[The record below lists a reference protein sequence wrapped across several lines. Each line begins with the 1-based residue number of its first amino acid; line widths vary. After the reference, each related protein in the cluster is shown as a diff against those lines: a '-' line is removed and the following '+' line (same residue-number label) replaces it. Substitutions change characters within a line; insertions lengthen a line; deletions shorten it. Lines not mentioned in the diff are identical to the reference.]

1 MTMLTK
7 YGGLQ
12 GYPIVQTGRVFY
24 VAPAASY
31 VINGD
36 SFDASNDND
45 GLSPERAIRDL
56 NRFNTLATASAG
68 DVAVLLEG
76 THTVTAVQRLTKA
89 GLTVYGVRNPYGP
102 DDVRAVRPKSILT
115 STGTSTALLSIEAND
130 VAVNFLTLRPT
141 SGFSAV
147 QFRNASP
154 RGTIFHACYFDLET
168 ASPVVG
174 TYGIDLGY
182 RADSSDAGGASIA
195 KHSGTITLATIYV
208 SACAFVAQGAQG
220 RALDIAT
227 AHATIKDCWFHNTA
241 GAWATPLAFATAS
254 DHGVIENC
262 VWTTSG
268 TMGVCIDGTT
278 ADVADGVHIINCR
291 FPRVGVITSGLV
303 IDNFGANEAQIVES
317 YQEGSGT
324 ALTAIT

>member
-1 MTMLTK
+1 MGWMTK
-7 YGGLQ
+7 YGSLYGL
-12 GYPIVQTGRVFY
+12 PVVQTGRVYY
-24 VAPAASY
+24 VAPAAAYTIEGRSY
-31 VINGD
+31 
-36 SFDASNDND
+36 DASNDND

-56 NRFNTLATASAG
+56 NRFDTLATASVG

-89 GLTVYGVRNPYGP
+89 GLTAVGVHNPYGP
-102 DDVRAVRPKSILT
+102 ESARAVRPKAILT

-130 VAVNFLTLRPT
+130 CMVDSITLRPT
-141 SGFSAV
+141 SGFSTV

-154 RGTIFHACYFDLET
+154 RGTIFYRCYFDLET
-168 ASPVVG
+168 ANPSVD
-174 TYGIDLGY
+174 TYGIDFGY
-182 RADSSDAGGASIA
+182 RADSSGAAGGSIA
-195 KHSGTITLATIYV
+195 KASNTTTLATAYIL
-208 SACAFVAQGAQG
+208 ACAFVAQGAQG

-227 AHATIKDCWFHNTA
+227 AHVTVRDCWFHNTA

-262 VWTTSG
+262 LWTTSG
-268 TMGVCIDGTT
+268 TMGSCIDGTT
-278 ADVADGVHIINCR
+278 ADVADGLHIINCR

-303 IDNFGANEAQIVES
+303 IDNFGANEAQITES

-324 ALTAIT
+324 ALSAIT

>member
-1 MTMLTK
+1 MSYLTK
-7 YGGLQ
+7 YGTLYGL
-12 GYPIVQTGRVFY
+12 PVVQTGQVFY

-31 VINGD
+31 TIAGR

-56 NRFNTLATASAG
+56 NRFVTLATANVG

-76 THTVTAVQRLTKA
+76 THTVTAVQRITKA
-89 GLTVYGVRNPYGP
+89 GLTVVGVRDPYGP
-102 DDVRAVRPKSILT
+102 EDVRSVRPRSILT
-115 STGTSTALLSIEAND
+115 TTGTSAPTLSIEANNITINS
-130 VAVNFLTLRPT
+130 VTLRPT

-154 RGTIFHACYFDLET
+154 LGTIFHRCYFDMET
-168 ASPVVG
+168 ANPSLG
-174 TYGIDLGY
+174 TYGIDFGY
-182 RADSSDAGGASIA
+182 RADTSTAAGDSIA
-195 KHSGTITLATIYV
+195 KHGAVTTLATAYI

-227 AHATIKDCWFHNTA
+227 AHVTVKDCWIHNTA
-241 GAWATPLAFATAS
+241 GAWATPFAMATAS
-254 DHGVIENC
+254 DHCVVENT

-268 TMGVCIDGTT
+268 TMGSCIDGTT
-278 ADVADGVHIINCR
+278 ADVADGLHIINCR

-303 IDNFGANEAQIVES
+303 IDNFGSNEAQITES

>member
-1 MTMLTK
+1 
-7 YGGLQ
+7 
-12 GYPIVQTGRVFY
+12 
-24 VAPAASY
+24 
-31 VINGD
+31 
-36 SFDASNDND
+36 
-45 GLSPERAIRDL
+45 
-56 NRFNTLATASAG
+56 
-68 DVAVLLEG
+68 
-76 THTVTAVQRLTKA
+76 
-89 GLTVYGVRNPYGP
+89 
-102 DDVRAVRPKSILT
+102 
-115 STGTSTALLSIEAND
+115 
-130 VAVNFLTLRPT
+130 
-141 SGFSAV
+141 V

-154 RGTIFHACYFDLET
+154 SGTVFHRCYFDLET
-168 ASPVVG
+168 PSPSVS

-182 RADSSDAGGASIA
+182 RADTSTAAGGSIA
-195 KHSGTITLATIYV
+195 KASNTTTLATIYIQ
-208 SACAFVAQGAQG
+208 ACAFVAQGAQG
-220 RALDIAT
+220 RAIDIAT
-227 AHATIKDCWFHNTA
+227 AHATVKDCWFHNTA

-262 VWTTSG
+262 VWSTSG